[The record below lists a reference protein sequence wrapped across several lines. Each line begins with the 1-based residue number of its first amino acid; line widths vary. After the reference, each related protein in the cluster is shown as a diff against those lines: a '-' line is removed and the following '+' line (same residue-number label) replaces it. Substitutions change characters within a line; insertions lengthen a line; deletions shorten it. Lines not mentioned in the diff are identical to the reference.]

1 MELLEEI
8 LNPNNLNKAYKKVV
22 SNKGV
27 AGVDGITVEEEFDY
41 LKENKDRILNQIRKR
56 RYKPQPVKR
65 VQIPKENGKMRNLGI
80 PTVTDRIIQQAIVQV
95 ISPIFE
101 KQFNDNSFGFRP
113 NRSPEQAV
121 IRALEYLDAGYE
133 WIVDIDLERFF
144 DTVNQDRLITIIGKT
159 IKDGDV
165 VSLIRKYL
173 SAGVME
179 NGIVKATEVGT
190 PQGGNLSPLL
200 SNIMLNELDKE
211 LEERGL
217 NFVRYADDCIILV
230 KSKKAANRV
239 LASIT
244 KFIEK
249 KLGLKVNAE
258 KSKVTRPTKTKY
270 LGFSFWMS
278 KGGKWKPKPHLK
290 SYQKL
295 IRKLKQ
301 LTNRSWSI
309 SLDNRIKKINYL
321 VRGWIN
327 YFRIA
332 NMKSEIIKIDK
343 HLRTRIRVIIWKQW
357 KKIRTRCE
365 ALQKLGVP
373 FEIAFN
379 CANTRKGYY
388 QICKTRYIQFAI
400 NNERLRKRGLV
411 FLLDQYEKVHI
422 LLITILK
429 YIKTYQYYQNK
440 KTTKEKIVKIS

>member
-8 LNPNNLNKAYKKVV
+8 LNQNNLNKAYKKVV
-22 SNKGV
+22 ANKGV
-27 AGVDGITVEEEFDY
+27 AGVDGITVEEEYEY
-41 LKENKDRILNQIRKR
+41 LKENKDRIINQIRKR
-56 RYKPQPVKR
+56 KYKPQPVKR

-80 PTVTDRIIQQAIVQV
+80 PTVTDRIIQQAIFQV

-113 NRSPEQAV
+113 NRSCEQAV
-121 IRALEYLDAGYE
+121 IRALEYLNDGYE
-133 WIVDIDLERFF
+133 WIVDIDLEKFF
-144 DTVNQDRLITIIGKT
+144 DTVNQDKLITIIGKT
-159 IKDGDV
+159 ITDGDV

-173 SAGVME
+173 SAGAME
-179 NGIVKATEVGT
+179 KGIVKATTVGT

-211 LEERGL
+211 LEVRGL

-230 KSKKAANRV
+230 KSEKAANRV

-258 KSKVTRPTKTKY
+258 KSKVTRPTQTKY
-270 LGFSFWMS
+270 LGFSFWKS
-278 KGGKWKPKPHLK
+278 PKGQWKPKPHLK

-295 IRKLKQ
+295 VRKLKQ
-301 LTNRSWSI
+301 LTDRSWSI
-309 SLDNRIKKINYL
+309 SLDNRIKKINYV
-321 VRGWIN
+321 VRGWVN

-332 NMKSEIIKIDK
+332 SMKNKITEIDE
-343 HLRTRIRVIIWKQW
+343 HLRVRIRVIIWKQW
-357 KKIRTRCE
+357 KKIRKKCE
-365 ALQKLGVP
+365 SLQKLGVP

-422 LLITILK
+422 
-429 YIKTYQYYQNK
+429 
-440 KTTKEKIVKIS
+440 

>member
-8 LNPNNLNKAYKKVV
+8 LNPNHLNKAYKKVV

-101 KQFNDNSFGFRP
+101 KQFNDNSFGFRA
-113 NRSPEQAV
+113 NRSCEQAI
-121 IRALEYLDAGYE
+121 IRALEYLNDGYE

-211 LEERGL
+211 LKEREL

-230 KSKKAANRV
+230 KSEKAANRV

-258 KSKVTRPTKTKY
+258 KSKVTRPTQTKY
-270 LGFSFWMS
+270 LGFSFWKS

-309 SLDNRIKKINYL
+309 SLDNRIKKINHL
-321 VRGWIN
+321 IRGWVN

-332 NMKSEIIKIDK
+332 NMKKKITEIDE
-343 HLRTRIRVIIWKQW
+343 HLRVRIRVIIWKQW

-422 LLITILK
+422 
-429 YIKTYQYYQNK
+429 
-440 KTTKEKIVKIS
+440 

>member
-8 LNPNNLNKAYKKVV
+8 LNPNNLNKAYKKVIA
-22 SNKGV
+22 NKGV
-27 AGVDGITVEEEFDY
+27 AGVDGITIEEEFDY
-41 LKENKDRILNQIRKR
+41 LKENGDRIKNQIRKR

-80 PTVTDRIIQQAIVQV
+80 PTVTDRIIQQAIFQV

-101 KQFNDNSFGFRP
+101 EQFNNNSFGFRP
-113 NRSPEQAV
+113 GKSCEQAV
-121 IRALEYLDAGYE
+121 IKALEYLNDGYE
-133 WIVDIDLERFF
+133 WIVDIDLEKFF
-144 DTVNQDRLITIIGKT
+144 DTVNQDKLITIIGKT

-179 NGIVKATEVGT
+179 KGIVKPTYVGT

-211 LEERGL
+211 LEAREL
-217 NFVRYADDCIILV
+217 SFVRYADDCIILV
-230 KSKKAANRV
+230 KSEKAANRV
-239 LASIT
+239 LESIT

-270 LGFSFWMS
+270 LGFSFWKS
-278 KGGKWKPKPHLK
+278 PKGQWKPKPHMK

-301 LTNRSWSI
+301 LTDRSWSI
-309 SLDNRIKKINYL
+309 SLDNRIKKINYV
-321 VRGWIN
+321 VRGWVN

-332 NMKSEIIKIDK
+332 NMKGRIAEIDE
-343 HLRTRIRVIIWKQW
+343 HLRVRIRVIIWKQW
-357 KKIRTRCE
+357 KKITRKYK
-365 ALQKLGVP
+365 ALRQLGVSH
-373 FEIAFN
+373 EIAFN

-388 QICKTRYIQFAI
+388 QICKSRYIQFAI

-422 LLITILK
+422 
-429 YIKTYQYYQNK
+429 
-440 KTTKEKIVKIS
+440 

>member
-8 LNPNNLNKAYKKVV
+8 LNQNNLNKAYKKVV
-22 SNKGV
+22 TNKGV
-27 AGVDGITVEEEFDY
+27 AGVDGITVEEELDY
-41 LKENKDRILNQIRKR
+41 LKENKDRIINQIRKR
-56 RYKPQPVKR
+56 KYKPQPVKR

-80 PTVTDRIIQQAIVQV
+80 PTVTDRIIQQAIFQV

-101 KQFNDNSFGFRP
+101 KQFNDNSFGFRA
-113 NRSPEQAV
+113 NRSCEQAV
-121 IRALEYLDAGYE
+121 IRVLEYLNNGYE
-133 WIVDIDLERFF
+133 WIVDIDLEKFF
-144 DTVNQDRLITIIGKT
+144 DTVNQDKLITIIGKT
-159 IKDGDV
+159 ITDGDV

-179 NGIVKATEVGT
+179 KGIIKATIVGT

-211 LEERGL
+211 LEARGL
-217 NFVRYADDCIILV
+217 NFVRYADDCIIVV
-230 KSKKAANRV
+230 KSEKAANRV

-258 KSKVTRPTKTKY
+258 KSKVTRPTQTKY
-270 LGFSFWMS
+270 LGFSFWKS
-278 KGGKWKPKPHLK
+278 PKGQWKPKPHLK

-295 IRKLKQ
+295 VRKLKQ
-301 LTNRSWSI
+301 LTDRSWSI
-309 SLDNRIKKINYL
+309 SLDNRIEKINYV
-321 VRGWIN
+321 VRGWVN

-332 NMKSEIIKIDK
+332 NMKNKITEIDE
-343 HLRTRIRVIIWKQW
+343 HLRVRIRVIIWKQW
-357 KKIRTRCE
+357 KKIRKKCE
-365 ALQKLGVP
+365 SLQKLGVP

-422 LLITILK
+422 
-429 YIKTYQYYQNK
+429 
-440 KTTKEKIVKIS
+440 

>member
-8 LNPNNLNKAYKKVV
+8 LTKENLNKAYKKVYQ
-22 SNKGV
+22 NKGT
-27 AGVDGITVEEEFDY
+27 AGVDGITVDEIAEY
-41 LKENKDRILNQIRKR
+41 IKENKDRITDKIRKR

-65 VQIPKENGKMRNLGI
+65 VQIPKENGKKRNLGI
-80 PTVTDRIIQQAIVQV
+80 PTVMDRIIQQAIVQV

-101 KQFNDNSFGFRP
+101 EQFNDNSYGFRP
-113 NRSPEQAV
+113 KRSAEQAV
-121 IRALEYLDAGYE
+121 IKAIEYLNDGYE
-133 WIVDIDLERFF
+133 WIVDIDLEKFF
-144 DTVNQDRLITIIGKT
+144 DTVNQDRLITIIGRT

-179 NGIVKATEVGT
+179 NGVIKPTKVGT

-211 LEERGL
+211 LEARGL

-230 KSKKAANRV
+230 RSEKAAERV
-239 LASIT
+239 LSSIT
-244 KFIEK
+244 KYIEK

-258 KSKVTRPTKTKY
+258 KSKVTRPTQTKY
-270 LGFSFWMS
+270 LGFSFWAT
-278 KGGKWKPKPHLK
+278 KGGKWKPKPHIK

-295 IRKLKQ
+295 KRRLKQ
-301 LTNRSWSI
+301 LTKRSWSI
-309 SLDNRIKKINYL
+309 SLDERIKKINYL
-321 VRGWIN
+321 IRGWVN

-332 NMKSEIIKIDK
+332 NMRQKLIEIDK

-357 KKIRTRCE
+357 KKIKKRYK
-365 ALQKLGVP
+365 ALRQLGM
-373 FEIAFN
+373 EHELAFA
-379 CANTRKGYY
+379 CANSRKGYY
-388 QICKTRYIQFAI
+388 QICKTTYIQFAI

-422 LLITILK
+422 
-429 YIKTYQYYQNK
+429 
-440 KTTKEKIVKIS
+440 